1 MVTGEL
7 KSIFLSASIPLP
19 ERDPKYYGSAD
30 VFAIRDAV
38 ISLATT
44 VLPSHKMIWGGHPSI
59 TPLISFVLQKRNID
73 IQSHVTIYQS
83 KFFED
88 KFPED
93 NNKFNNVILI
103 EKEGDKPQSLLSMRN
118 AMLRSSKFSA
128 GVFIGGMEGVE
139 DEYEMFKTR
148 YPDAL
153 ILPMA
158 STGAAAKLIYD
169 SLAENKE
176 PRLANDYAYASVFQS
191 LLIDKI

>member
-1 MVTGEL
+1 MAKGEL
-7 KSIFLSASIPLP
+7 KSVFLSASIPLP
-19 ERDPKYYGSAD
+19 ERDPKYYDSAD

-44 VLPSHKMIWGGHPSI
+44 VLPSHKLVWGGHPSI
-59 TPLISFVLQKRNID
+59 TPLISFVLQKLNID

-103 EKEGDKPQSLLSMRN
+103 DKERDKPQSLLSMRN

-139 DEYEMFKTR
+139 DEYEMFKAIN
-148 YPDAL
+148 PDAL

-158 STGAAAKLIYD
+158 STGAAAKFIYD
-169 SLAENKE
+169 SITGNKDS
-176 PRLANDYAYASVFQS
+176 RLANDYAYASVLQS
-191 LLIDKI
+191 LLMDKI